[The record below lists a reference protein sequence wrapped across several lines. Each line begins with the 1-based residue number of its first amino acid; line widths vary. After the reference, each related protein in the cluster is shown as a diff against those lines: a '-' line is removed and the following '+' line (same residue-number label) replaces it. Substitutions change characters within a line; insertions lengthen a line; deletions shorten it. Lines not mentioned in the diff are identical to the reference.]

1 LTKKSLYDFIW
12 LVITSYDVLSQAAYQ
27 AFKDEVK
34 LLKNND
40 PTPLY
45 KQLGKILRQQIEE
58 GKFKSNHP
66 IPSERSLCQKY
77 NISRITVRQ
86 AISEMINEGILYR
99 KQGKGTYV
107 AKRKV
112 TQGLTRIINFTRTV
126 LDLGMNPSTK
136 ILGNEISPVD
146 FQIAK
151 ILEIPLTSQILK
163 LSLLGMGDEEP
174 LVLYESYFPLSLGK
188 KMTREAI
195 RREKMGMSFSTYDLY
210 GESSGVFPNLVNQTF
225 EAITADELLSSL
237 MHVEKGTAIF
247 MITSVFI
254 AQDQRPLEFRKA
266 MYRGDRYKFYITR
279 ELSENYH

>member
-1 LTKKSLYDFIW
+1 MN
-12 LVITSYDVLSQAAYQ
+12 
-27 AFKDEVK
+27 
-34 LLKNND
+34 LLK
-40 PTPLY
+40 PQESTPLY
-45 KQLGKILRQQIEE
+45 KQLSDLLRRQIEE
-58 GKFKSNHP
+58 GKIKQDHS

-86 AISEMINEGILYR
+86 AISEMINEGILNR

-107 AKRKV
+107 AKQKV
-112 TQGLTRIINFTRTV
+112 TQGLARIVNFTRTV

-136 ILGNEISPVD
+136 ILGNEIFPVD

-151 ILEIPLTSQILK
+151 ILDIPVTSQILK

-174 LVLYESYFPLSLGK
+174 LALYESYFPLSLGR

-195 RREKMGMSFSTYDLY
+195 RREKRGMSFSTYDLY
-210 GESSGVFPNLVNQTF
+210 GESSGVFPTSVNQTF
-225 EAITADELLSSL
+225 EAITADELLSPL
-237 MHVEKGTAIF
+237 IHVKRGSAIF
-247 MITSVFI
+247 MITSVFM

-279 ELSENYH
+279 ELSGSSH